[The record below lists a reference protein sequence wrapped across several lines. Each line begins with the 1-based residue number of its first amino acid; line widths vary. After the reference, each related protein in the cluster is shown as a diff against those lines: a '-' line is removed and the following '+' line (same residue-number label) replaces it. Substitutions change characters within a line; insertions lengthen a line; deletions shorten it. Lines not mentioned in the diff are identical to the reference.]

1 MPKLKTKQTQPL
13 TPQREQRGIE
23 KLTGRVIQLD
33 NQLKEAIKLLS
44 QNNIS
49 IPDSLTTNGNQTA
62 NIKKKKPK
70 RSKKMTTSPKRTVK
84 LSNTKL
90 YEFGKKQTTQN
101 VITRQLT
108 KTAIELDK
116 FDKITPLT
124 KARYKFKRNEIG
136 FCYGCNRPCSSFH
149 PVYVY
154 SCHKC
159 GELFQENRYLTRD
172 LSNTVSLV
180 IGCRTKL
187 GHQVTL
193 KLLRAGSTVIGT
205 TRYPQETLQLFSQY
219 EDFNSFKDRLVLYEK
234 GLDLDTPN
242 MEHDFTELRNFIDQK
257 YGVLHH
263 MIFCAAQTIRV
274 REKERDKVKNQME
287 ETNRYG
293 DAKFV
298 DEKNVN
304 SWQMTI
310 DDMNQQEIQEC
321 STINAIAPCMM
332 TKVMLPL
339 MRKSTIEPYIIFVHA
354 REGLFNVNK
363 SKFHMHTNM
372 AKAGLAML
380 TLCLN
385 QSKLKT
391 NNGMDFAIH
400 GCDPGWISVD
410 EYYEDTRPWEIP
422 PLDERDGA
430 ARILYPL
437 FKQLKSNS
445 KTRRH
450 FIQLTY

>member
-1 MPKLKTKQTQPL
+1 MPKAKQL
-13 TPQREQRGIE
+13 TIEKQQRGIT
-23 KLTGRVIQLD
+23 KLTKRVIELD
-33 NQLKEAIKLLS
+33 NQLKQALQLLS
-44 QNNIS
+44 DNNIQLPNS
-49 IPDSLTTNGNQTA
+49 SQFKQNKN
-62 NIKKKKPK
+62 KKPK
-70 RSKKMTTSPKRTVK
+70 RSKKQATSPKRTVK
-84 LSNTKL
+84 ISNTKL
-90 YEFGKKQTTQN
+90 YEFGKNQPTAN

-108 KTAIELDK
+108 KTAVELDR

-124 KARYKFKRNEIG
+124 KKRYKFQRNEIG

-159 GELFQENRYLTRD
+159 GELFQQNRYLTRD

-187 GHQVTL
+187 GHQVAL
-193 KLLRAGSTVIGT
+193 KLLRAGSIVIGT
-205 TRYPQETLQLFSQY
+205 TRYPQETVELFTQY
-219 EDFNSFKDRLVLYEK
+219 DDYNSFKDRLILYEK

-242 MEHDFTELRNFIDQK
+242 MEEKFTELRQFIHDK
-257 YGVLHH
+257 FGVIHYL
-263 MIFCAAQTIRV
+263 IFCAAQTIRV
-274 REKERDKVKNQME
+274 REKERQKVKNEIE

-298 DEKNVN
+298 NEKNVN

-310 DDMNQQEIQEC
+310 EDMNEQEVQEC
-321 STINAIAPCMM
+321 ATINSIAPCIMI
-332 TKVMLPL
+332 KVMIPL
-339 MRKSTIEPYIIFVHA
+339 MRKSTITPYLIFVHA
-354 REGLFNVNK
+354 REGLFTVRK
-363 SKFHMHTNM
+363 SKHHLHTNM

-380 TLCLN
+380 TLCLTE
-385 QSKLKT
+385 QGLKT
-391 NNGMDFAIH
+391 ENGKSFSIH

-410 EYYEDTRPWEIP
+410 EYYEESKPWDIP

-437 FKQLKSNS
+437 FAQLTSNP

-450 FIQLTY
+450 FNTLMF